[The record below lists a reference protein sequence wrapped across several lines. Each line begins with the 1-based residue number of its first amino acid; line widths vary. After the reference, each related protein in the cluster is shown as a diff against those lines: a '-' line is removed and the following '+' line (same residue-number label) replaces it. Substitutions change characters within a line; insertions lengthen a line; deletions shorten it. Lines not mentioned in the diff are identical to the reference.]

1 VIGLPDDLAA
11 VEVLFTSL
19 LVQAQTALA
28 EAARRSASG
37 SRSRST
43 AFRSSF
49 LIAFTNRIHERLTE
63 INTTVIAQAEA
74 ELGSTFLPVLRS
86 QSEVL
91 DEAVAERIGETSK
104 GSIRRARDAAG
115 WASGRQAADRARLT
129 SGDLEGQ
136 SAIGA

>member
-1 VIGLPDDLAA
+1 VLLP
-11 VEVLFTSL
+11 
-19 LVQAQTALA
+19 
-28 EAARRSASG
+28 RRSG
-37 SRSRST
+37 SHHACRQ
-43 AFRSSF
+43 
-49 LIAFTNRIHERLTE
+49 LIDQTTRAAPPRLTQKWAVAGPALTRIRALPGKAESATNRIHERLTE

-129 SGDLEGQ
+129 SGDLQGQ